1 MSVKYKKVQSNMRGN
16 SSFGKWYGKAV
27 VSDVVDVDM
36 LSSNIGNRCTVTKPD
51 IVAVISALVDEMKAQ
66 LQMGNRVVLDGFGSF
81 KVGMSTKPA
90 ETAKEFTANNVK
102 RLRVLFLPTTNQTS
116 EGKRN
121 IAILEGCRVE
131 EMASY
136 QSPGGDETTGGSTD
150 DEEDDDSQTTV
161 TPGGQGGQGG
171 SDSGESG
178 EE

>member
-136 QSPGGDETTGGSTD
+136 QSPGGDGGDDEDDEGSSTGGS
-150 DEEDDDSQTTV
+150 QT
-161 TPGGQGGQGG
+161 PGQGGQGGQGG
-171 SDSGESG
+171 SGESG

>member
-1 MSVKYKKVQSNMRGN
+1 MSVKYKKVQSNMKGN

-136 QSPGGDETTGGSTD
+136 QSPGGDGGDDEDDEGGSTGGS
-150 DEEDDDSQTTV
+150 QT
-161 TPGGQGGQGG
+161 PGQGGQGGQGG
-171 SDSGESG
+171 SGESG

>member
-102 RLRVLFLPTTNQTS
+102 RLHHQPDERGQAQHRHTGGL
-116 EGKRN
+116 
-121 IAILEGCRVE
+121 
-131 EMASY
+131 
-136 QSPGGDETTGGSTD
+136 QSGGD
-150 DEEDDDSQTTV
+150 
-161 TPGGQGGQGG
+161 GQLPVSRRRRGR
-171 SDSGESG
+171 
-178 EE
+178 

>member
-1 MSVKYKKVQSNMRGN
+1 MSVKYKKVQSNMKGN

-27 VSDVVDVDM
+27 VSDVVDVDT

-102 RLRVLFLPTTNQTS
+102 RLRVIFLPTTNQTS

-121 IAILEGCRVE
+121 VAILEGCRVE
-131 EMASY
+131 EMANY
-136 QSPGGDETTGGSTD
+136 QSPGKDDTTGAAGEEE
-150 DEEDDDSQTTV
+150 EEDGSQTTV

-171 SDSGESG
+171 SGSGASG

>member
-1 MSVKYKKVQSNMRGN
+1 MSVKYKKVQSNMKGN

-27 VSDVVDVDM
+27 VSDVVDVDT

-136 QSPGGDETTGGSTD
+136 QSPSGDGGDDEDDEGGSTGGS
-150 DEEDDDSQTTV
+150 QT
-161 TPGGQGGQGG
+161 PGQGGQGGQGG
-171 SDSGESG
+171 SGESG

>member
-136 QSPGGDETTGGSTD
+136 QSPGGDGGDDEDDEGGSTGGS
-150 DEEDDDSQTTV
+150 QT
-161 TPGGQGGQGG
+161 PGQGGQGGQGG
-171 SDSGESG
+171 SGESG

>member
-1 MSVKYKKVQSNMRGN
+1 MSVKYKKVQSNMKGN

-27 VSDVVDVDM
+27 VSDVVDVDL

-136 QSPGGDETTGGSTD
+136 QSPGGDGGNDEDDEGGSTSG
-150 DEEDDDSQTTV
+150 SQT
-161 TPGGQGGQGG
+161 PGQGGQGGQGG
-171 SDSGESG
+171 SGESG

>member
-1 MSVKYKKVQSNMRGN
+1 MSVKYKKVQSNMKGN

-27 VSDVVDVDM
+27 VSDVVDVDL

-136 QSPGGDETTGGSTD
+136 QSPGGDGGDDEDDEGGSTGGS
-150 DEEDDDSQTTV
+150 QT
-161 TPGGQGGQGG
+161 PGQGGQGGQGG
-171 SDSGESG
+171 SGESG

>member
-27 VSDVVDVDM
+27 VSDVVDVDL

-136 QSPGGDETTGGSTD
+136 QSPSGDGGDDEDDEGGSTGGS
-150 DEEDDDSQTTV
+150 QT
-161 TPGGQGGQGG
+161 PGQGGQGGQGG
-171 SDSGESG
+171 SGESG

>member
-27 VSDVVDVDM
+27 VSDVVDVDL

-102 RLRVLFLPTTNQTS
+102 RLRVIFLPTTNQTS

-136 QSPGGDETTGGSTD
+136 QSPGGDGGDDEDDEGGSTGGS
-150 DEEDDDSQTTV
+150 QT
-161 TPGGQGGQGG
+161 PGQGGQGGQGG
-171 SDSGESG
+171 SGESG

>member
-1 MSVKYKKVQSNMRGN
+1 MSVKYKKVQSNMKGN

-27 VSDVVDVDM
+27 VSDVVDVDL

-102 RLRVLFLPTTNQTS
+102 RLRVIFLPTTNQTS

-136 QSPGGDETTGGSTD
+136 QSPGKDDTTGAAD
-150 DEEDDDSQTTV
+150 DEEEDGSQTTV

-171 SDSGESG
+171 SDSGASG

>member
-1 MSVKYKKVQSNMRGN
+1 MSVKYKKVQSNMKGN

-27 VSDVVDVDM
+27 VSDVVDVDT

-136 QSPGGDETTGGSTD
+136 QSPGGDGGDDEDDEGGSTGGS
-150 DEEDDDSQTTV
+150 QT
-161 TPGGQGGQGG
+161 PGQGGQGGQGG
-171 SDSGESG
+171 SGESG

>member
-121 IAILEGCRVE
+121 IAILEGCRAE

-136 QSPGGDETTGGSTD
+136 QSPGGDGGDDEDDEGGSTGGS
-150 DEEDDDSQTTV
+150 QT
-161 TPGGQGGQGG
+161 PGQGGQGGQGG
-171 SDSGESG
+171 SGESG

>member
-27 VSDVVDVDM
+27 VSDVVDVDL

-136 QSPGGDETTGGSTD
+136 QSPGGDGGDDEDDEGGSTGGS
-150 DEEDDDSQTTV
+150 QT
-161 TPGGQGGQGG
+161 PGQGGQGGQGG
-171 SDSGESG
+171 SGESG

>member
-136 QSPGGDETTGGSTD
+136 QSPGGDGGDDEDDEGGSTGGS
-150 DEEDDDSQTTV
+150 Q
-161 TPGGQGGQGG
+161 TPGQDGQGGQGG
-171 SDSGESG
+171 SGESG

>member
-1 MSVKYKKVQSNMRGN
+1 MSVKYKKVQSNMKGN

-27 VSDVVDVDM
+27 VSDVVDVDL

-66 LQMGNRVVLDGFGSF
+66 LQMGNLVVLDGFGSF

-102 RLRVLFLPTTNQTS
+102 RLRVIFLPTTNQTS

-136 QSPGGDETTGGSTD
+136 QSPGKDDTTGAAGEE
-150 DEEDDDSQTTV
+150 EEDGSQTTI

-171 SDSGESG
+171 SGSGASG

>member
-27 VSDVVDVDM
+27 VSDVVDVDT

-136 QSPGGDETTGGSTD
+136 QSPGGDGGDDEDDEGGSTGGS
-150 DEEDDDSQTTV
+150 QT
-161 TPGGQGGQGG
+161 PGQGGQGGQGG
-171 SDSGESG
+171 SGESG

>member
-27 VSDVVDVDM
+27 VSDVVDVDI

-136 QSPGGDETTGGSTD
+136 QSPGGDGGDDEDDEGGSTGGS
-150 DEEDDDSQTTV
+150 QT
-161 TPGGQGGQGG
+161 PGQGGQGGQGG
-171 SDSGESG
+171 SGESG

>member
-1 MSVKYKKVQSNMRGN
+1 MSVKYKKVQSNMKGN

-27 VSDVVDVDM
+27 VSDVVDVDL

-102 RLRVLFLPTTNQTS
+102 RLRVIFLPTTNQTS

-131 EMASY
+131 EMANY
-136 QSPGGDETTGGSTD
+136 QSPGKDDTTGAAD
-150 DEEDDDSQTTV
+150 DEEEEDGSQTTV

-171 SDSGESG
+171 SDSGASG

>member
-121 IAILEGCRVE
+121 IAMLEGCRVE

-136 QSPGGDETTGGSTD
+136 QSPGGDGGDDEDDEGGSTGGS
-150 DEEDDDSQTTV
+150 QT
-161 TPGGQGGQGG
+161 PGQGGQGGQGG
-171 SDSGESG
+171 SGESG